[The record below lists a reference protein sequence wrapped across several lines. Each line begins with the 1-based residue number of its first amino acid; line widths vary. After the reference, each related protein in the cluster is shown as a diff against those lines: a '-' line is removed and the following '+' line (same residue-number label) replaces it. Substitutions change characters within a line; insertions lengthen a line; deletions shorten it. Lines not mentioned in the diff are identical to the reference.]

1 MKQVRLSQF
10 LSEAPLPDD
19 WDDAMYNDKVPFAR
33 RVAYAKE
40 RAKRLGSG
48 SSRVA
53 FVIPY
58 QGRDT
63 VLKIAKNRK
72 GMAQNDVEIQIL
84 DDHYAQ
90 SLGLFIPLIDYD
102 EQNESP
108 TWIHTELAKKAT
120 EADFVKACGGTLNDL
135 LAYASEYHGKKVPY
149 GDASKVNGESEL
161 AEAMMDYVGSYSP
174 NIADYRN
181 IKNWGVYNGS
191 PVIIDAGYNDDVQ
204 QLYYPKQTVGARW

>member
-72 GMAQNDVEIQIL
+72 GMAQNEVESEHL
-84 DDHYAQ
+84 RDYYLRG
-90 SLGLFIPLIDYD
+90 LGLFIPLIDYD
-102 EQNESP
+102 EKNEAP
-108 TWIHTELAKKAT
+108 TWIHTEMAQKAK
-120 EADFVKACGGTLNDL
+120 EADFVKACGGTLADL
-135 LAYASEYHGKKVPY
+135 LAYASKYHGKKTHY
-149 GDASKVNGESEL
+149 GDASKVDRESDL
-161 AEAMMDYVGSYSP
+161 AQAMVDYVGNYDA
-174 NIADYRN
+174 NIADYQN
-181 IKNWGVYNGS
+181 IKNWGVYNGR